1 MTRRFD
7 PDQPEKSIDELSSE
21 LAPAFDKFSEK
32 FKQRFAKLEH
42 RQIVPCSLTEL
53 AMWDPER
60 VKRIIGRHE
69 TETHLV
75 STVFLGLDHAFY
87 TDVRP
92 QWFETM
98 IFDYSTKGQK
108 IDVDG
113 FEGHTLK
120 IGDDIYT
127 ERYSTLEEAEQGHQ
141 AAIAWLNEKLAEK

>member
-7 PDQPEKSIDELSSE
+7 PEQPEKSIDDWFAEQ
-21 LAPAFDKFSEK
+21 KV
-32 FKQRFAKLEH
+32 KQHFAKLQD
-42 RQIVPCSLTEL
+42 RRIIPCSLTEW

-60 VKRIIGRHE
+60 KLRQIGRYE
-69 TETHLV
+69 TDTHLV

-87 TDVRP
+87 CDVRP

-98 IFDYSTKGQK
+98 IFNKSTKGQK

-113 FEGHTLK
+113 VTFETK

-127 ERYSTLEEAEQGHQ
+127 KRYSTLAEAERGHQ
-141 AAIAWLNEKLAEK
+141 AAIIWLKEELAKKG